1 MEEKVSILIPAY
13 NAEKT
18 IKKCLDSVISQTFSN
33 IEILLVE
40 DCSEDN
46 TLTICQQY
54 AQKDDRVK
62 LIQGEHKGISAA
74 RNQGLEQA
82 TGRWLM
88 CVDAD
93 DYLAADYVMQM
104 YHRKKQCDAELVIS
118 NYYNVDEE
126 ERKAYDLKVNKQI
139 TREQYIEQLIQD
151 PSHYY
156 FGVVWNKLYDL
167 NMIKEH
173 KLCFPEK
180 VSLGEDFIFNM
191 DYLYLCKNIGILD
204 FAGYYYVQ
212 KNITSESRKDIA
224 LIDRLTQ
231 RNSMFA
237 SYKIFFWRLGV
248 YEKYRKDVE
257 YYMLRHAALELAC
270 ILFPFSFKG
279 WCIIRKKCLEEN
291 QLDSFKNTIWITVA
305 AVKLRMFPGWKI
317 RKQNR

>member
-1 MEEKVSILIPAY
+1 MEETVSILIPVY

-18 IKKCLDSVISQTFSN
+18 IAQCLDSVISQTFSE

-40 DCSEDN
+40 DSSEDD
-46 TLTICQQY
+46 TLQICQEY
-54 AQKDDRVK
+54 AQRDNRVK

-74 RNQGLEQA
+74 RNKGLEQA

-104 YHRKKQCDAELVIS
+104 YHRKKQCEAELVVS
-118 NYYNVDEE
+118 NYYNVDED
-126 ERKAYDLKVNKQI
+126 ERKAYDVEINRQI
-139 TREQYIEQLIQD
+139 TREQYIQQLIQA

-156 FGVVWNKLYDL
+156 FGVVWNKLYDMEL
-167 NMIKEH
+167 IKEH
-173 KLCFPEK
+173 KLCFSEK

-191 DYLYLCKNIGILD
+191 DYLYLCKNIFIQD

-212 KNITSESRKDIA
+212 KDISSESRKDIA
-224 LIDRLTQ
+224 LVERLTQ

-257 YYMLRHAALELAC
+257 YYMLRHAALELAY

-279 WCIIRKKCLEEN
+279 WCIIRKKCLQEN
-291 QLDSFKNTIWITVA
+291 QLDSFKNRMWVMML
-305 AVKLRMFPGWKI
+305 AVKLRMFPGWKL
-317 RKQNR
+317 RK